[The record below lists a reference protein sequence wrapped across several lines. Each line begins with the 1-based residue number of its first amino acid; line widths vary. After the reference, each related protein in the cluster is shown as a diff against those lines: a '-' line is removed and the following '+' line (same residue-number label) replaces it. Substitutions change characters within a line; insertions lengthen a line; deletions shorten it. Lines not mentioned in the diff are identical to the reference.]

1 MTTRKMKRFSVMD
14 VGAYKPLVVKFFFP
28 HLNCFASHFIGRQI
42 VRRPT
47 GAVCSDT
54 DSLL

>member
-1 MTTRKMKRFSVMD
+1 MKRFSVMD